1 MLRAALLV
9 CVGTTFA
16 LAPKQAALADRYP
29 ITFSME
35 DEYSNETSLIP
46 EGIWKALTQDSS
58 VREVMSNELPRAT
71 EPPRSWFR
79 CHRITLGNRSQTDF
93 IIQGSDRLAGANVTS
108 FWVFIQSP
116 QDYELVLDLPA
127 HDLIVARESHQGYR
141 NIKAAAMTAVRL
153 SMTTFCFRG
162 HTYVV
167 RGK

>member
-1 MLRAALLV
+1 
-9 CVGTTFA
+9 
-16 LAPKQAALADRYP
+16 LADRYP

-58 VREVMSNELPRAT
+58 VREVMSNGAAA
-71 EPPRSWFR
+71 FR
-79 CHRITLGNRSQTDF
+79 CHRITLGNRSQADF

-127 HDLIVARESHQGYR
+127 HDLIMARESHQGYR
-141 NIKAAAMTAVRL
+141 NIKAAAMTYG
-153 SMTTFCFRG
+153 SQ
-162 HTYVV
+162 
-167 RGK
+167 